1 MSYNAL
7 RGLYKP
13 MSKTQKDFFLR
24 TVLVVDDEEINRQL
38 LGTILEQEYD
48 VIYAENG
55 KVALEQLKRH
65 EGMVSLVL
73 LDLLMPEMDGYA
85 VIEAMRADAALN
97 KVPII
102 VLTSEKSAEIK
113 SLQLGAA
120 DFLSK
125 PYDLPEV
132 ILARVRHSIKLFEDA
147 NIIQATENDM
157 LTRLYTREFFF
168 EYASQYDSRH
178 PELAMDAIVLNFN
191 RFHLLNELHGRA
203 FGDTVLCTI
212 ADGIRAVT
220 DAGGGIACRYDA
232 DTFYLYI
239 PHRGDYGA
247 LLEGI
252 HAGLASMLKAPEIRL
267 RMGVYADPYRAF
279 PLESRFDRALQACNS
294 LRSERVIQV
303 GGRGQTTGAAFA
315 IYDDDMHER
324 EVYNARLLDDF
335 EAALKQKQFKVS
347 FQPKFNIKGE
357 KPVLSSAE
365 ALVSWQHPQF
375 GRVRPDAF
383 IPLFE
388 ANGFIKALDRYVWQE
403 SARQMKAWKA
413 QFGFYVPVSVNVSRV
428 DMYDPDMVQ
437 FIKQIVD
444 ENGIKRSDY
453 LLEVTESA
461 YTDNS
466 VQIVQVVN
474 QLRAEGFRIEM
485 DDFGSGYSSLN
496 MLATLPIDALK
507 LDMAFIRNISL
518 DNKEMR
524 MVELVLDIAE
534 YLGVPVIAEGVE
546 TKDQYELLK
555 KAGCDI
561 IQGYYFSRPVLSEE
575 FVKLLAKKVQAAK

>member
-1 MSYNAL
+1 
-7 RGLYKP
+7 
-13 MSKTQKDFFLR
+13 MSKIHKDFFLR
-24 TVLVVDDEEINRQL
+24 TVLVVDDEEVNRRL
-38 LGTILEQEYD
+38 LGAILEKEYD

-55 KVALEQLKRH
+55 KVALEQLKVQG
-65 EGMVSLVL
+65 EMISLVL
-73 LDLLMPEMDGYA
+73 LDMLMPELDGYA
-85 VIEAMRADAALN
+85 VIETMRADAVMS
-97 KVPII
+97 KIPII

-113 SLQLGAA
+113 SLQLGVA

-132 ILARVRHSIKLFEDA
+132 ILARVRHAIKLFEHA
-147 NIIQATENDM
+147 SIIQATENDM

-168 EYASQYDSRH
+168 EYASRYDSHH
-178 PELAMDAIVLNFN
+178 PELVMDAIVINFN
-191 RFHLLNELHGRA
+191 RFHLLNELYGRA

-220 DAGGGIACRYDA
+220 DAGGGIACHYDA
-232 DTFYLYI
+232 DTFYMYI
-239 PHRGDYGA
+239 PHHGDYGA
-247 LLEGI
+247 LLGGI
-252 HAGLASMLKAPEIRL
+252 RSGLSSMLKASEIRL
-267 RMGVYADPYRAF
+267 RMGIYTDPYRAF
-279 PLESRFDRALQACNS
+279 PLDQRFDRAREACNT
-294 LRSERVIQV
+294 LRSDRV
-303 GGRGQTTGAAFA
+303 GGRGQSASPAFA
-315 IYDDDMHER
+315 VYNDDMHER

-335 EAALKQKQFKVS
+335 EAALKEGQFKVS

-357 KPVLSSAE
+357 QPVLSSAE

-388 ANGFIKALDRYVWQE
+388 ANGFIKTLDRYVWQE
-403 SARQMKAWKA
+403 TARQMRLWKEH
-413 QFGFYVPVSVNVSRV
+413 FGFYVPVSVNVSRV
-428 DMYDPDMVQ
+428 DMYDPDMVR
-437 FIKQIVD
+437 FLKQIVD
-444 ENGIKRSDY
+444 EEGIERNDY

-496 MLATLPIDALK
+496 MLATLPIDVLK

-534 YLGVPVIAEGVE
+534 YLGVPVVAEGVE
-546 TKDQYELLK
+546 TKEQYELLK
-555 KAGCDI
+555 KAGCDV
-561 IQGYYFSRPVLSEE
+561 IQGYYFSRPVLPDE
-575 FVKLLAKKVQAAK
+575 FMKLLAQKAHEAS